1 MVILCL
7 LMFFEFYPRG
17 LYSQYNG
24 SEHMNGVNY
33 TSLIEDPFP
42 NEDEALHVL
51 TKVSSV
57 NNSTNCTVCLPGAT
71 CN

>member
-1 MVILCL
+1 
-7 LMFFEFYPRG
+7 
-17 LYSQYNG
+17 
-24 SEHMNGVNY
+24 MNGVNY

-57 NNSTNCTVCLPGAT
+57 NNSTNCTVWLPGAT